1 MKPAPFEYAAP
12 TTEDEVLDLLAEHG
26 DEAKVI
32 AGGQSLLPML
42 SMRLA
47 RPAQLID
54 LNGVAGLA
62 GIAGTD
68 GGVSFGATTRERAA
82 ERSALVA
89 ERVPVLA
96 EALPLIG
103 HEAIR
108 NRGTIGGSIAHADA
122 SAELPAVAAVTDAS
136 MVLRSRA
143 GGERVLSAAEFF
155 QGHYTTAL
163 GDDELLVEVR
173 VPGTPP
179 GAGWSFTEV
188 ARRHGDF
195 ALVGVAAMVTL
206 SDSATGG
213 SSGGGADGRTI
224 GSARICLIGVA
235 DVPLRLPAVE
245 AALAG
250 QPASPDTFAGA
261 AEDYVAKLELASD
274 VHGSGEFRRH
284 LARVTV
290 RRALTTA
297 AARAG
302 APA

>member
-1 MKPAPFEYAAP
+1 MKPAPFAYAAP

-47 RPAQLID
+47 RPSVLVD

-62 GIAGTD
+62 GVREED
-68 GGVSFGATTRERAA
+68 GGLAFGATTRERTA

-122 SAELPAVAAVTDAS
+122 SAELPAVAAVTDATL
-136 MVLRSRA
+136 VLRSRS
-143 GGERVLSAAEFF
+143 GGERVLPAAEFF

-163 GDDELLVEVR
+163 ADDELLAEVR
-173 VPGTPP
+173 VPGTPT
-179 GAGWSFTEV
+179 GAGWAFTEV

-195 ALVGVAAMVTL
+195 ALVGVAAMVAL
-206 SDSATGG
+206 SAAGTV
-213 SSGGGADGRTI
+213 
-224 GSARICLIGVA
+224 GSARLCLVGVA

-250 QPASPDTFAGA
+250 APASAESFAA
-261 AEDYVAKLELASD
+261 AADDAVAGLELASD
-274 VHGSGEFRRH
+274 VHGSGEFRRQ

-297 AARAG
+297 ADRAG

>member
-1 MKPAPFEYAAP
+1 MKPAPFAYAAP
-12 TTEDEVLDLLAEHG
+12 ATEDEVLDLLAEHG

-47 RPAQLID
+47 RPGVLVD
-54 LNGVAGLA
+54 LNGVPGLA
-62 GIAGTD
+62 GIAEWD

-89 ERVPVLA
+89 GRLPVLA

-136 MVLRSRA
+136 LVLRSRS
-143 GGERVLSAAEFF
+143 GGERVLAAADFF

-163 GDDELLVEVR
+163 ADDELLVEVR
-173 VPGTPP
+173 VPGSPP

-195 ALVGVAAMVTL
+195 ALVGVAAMVAL
-206 SDSATGG
+206 
-213 SSGGGADGRTI
+213 DGDAI
-224 GSARICLIGVA
+224 GSARLCVIGVA

-250 QPASPDTFAGA
+250 AAPSAETFEAAAADAVAG
-261 AEDYVAKLELASD
+261 LELASD

-290 RRALTTA
+290 RRALATA